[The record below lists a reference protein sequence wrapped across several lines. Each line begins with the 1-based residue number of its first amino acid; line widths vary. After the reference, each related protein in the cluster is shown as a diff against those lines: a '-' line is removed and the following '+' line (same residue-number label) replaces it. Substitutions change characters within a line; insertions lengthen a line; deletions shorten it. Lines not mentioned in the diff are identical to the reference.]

1 VKRVCVLV
9 CTCLLLLSTAI
20 MPSVALAAE
29 STPPGVLDIAVLY
42 PKLNGLITDT
52 FTFEVGLKN
61 LTDKALNCALT
72 VTGPNMWSIYMTPQ
86 ADTTKKISAVRLS
99 PTGEYDFVEY
109 IEVMVTPP
117 ADAII
122 DPGDYPIVF
131 TADSGNATISTQLT
145 AVITG
150 SYSLKVVPVN
160 GLYNTTATA
169 GKGSIFSLDIQ
180 NLGTA
185 PVTAIDFFSDKT
197 EGWLV
202 GVSIAGI
209 DKLRAGADQVVDLTI
224 IPPANSIPGDYYFS
238 FWAKGV
244 EGAGSADIRVTVESP
259 TMWGWIG
266 LIIIILI
273 LAGMVYLYVA
283 FRRR

>member
-1 VKRVCVLV
+1 VKRVCVIA

-20 MPSVALAAE
+20 LPSVALAAE

-42 PKLNGLITDT
+42 PKLNGLVTDT

-61 LTDKALNCALT
+61 LTDKALNCELI
-72 VTGPNMWSIYMTPQ
+72 VTAPTMWSIYLTPQ
-86 ADTTKKISAVRLS
+86 SDTTKKISAVRLS

-109 IEVMVTPP
+109 VEVIVTPP

-122 DPGDYPIVF
+122 DPGDYAINF

-169 GKGSIFSLDIQ
+169 GKSSIFSLDIQ
-180 NLGTA
+180 NHGTA

-209 DKLRAGADQVVDLTI
+209 DELRAGDDQVVDLTI
-224 IPPANSIPGDYYFS
+224 IPPAKSIPGDYYFS

-244 EGAGSADIRVTVESP
+244 EGAGSIDIRVTVEAP

-273 LAGMVYLYVA
+273 LAGMAYLYVA